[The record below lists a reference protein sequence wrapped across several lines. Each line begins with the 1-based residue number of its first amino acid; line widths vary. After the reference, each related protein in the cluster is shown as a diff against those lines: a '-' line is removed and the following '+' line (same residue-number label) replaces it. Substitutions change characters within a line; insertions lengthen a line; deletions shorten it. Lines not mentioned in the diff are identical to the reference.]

1 MSHGSDN
8 KDVKKKKKSWSSTCF
23 PSQHTELHVRN
34 RSLRWKCDALA
45 VVTDFIALSLFVA
58 TFAAC
63 TQGVVFTHHCC
74 RLMRS
79 RRVALFCF
87 TFFRL
92 FEKKKKKTDRNM
104 LLCQV
109 QLHLFVSACG
119 VQAGWHETH
128 IHVFTKP
135 LSLPPT
141 PTLYLAHEV

>member
-92 FEKKKKKTDRNM
+92 FEKKKKKNRQKHVAVSSAITPVCVCMWCTGRVARNAHTR
-104 LLCQV
+104 LYQ
-109 QLHLFVSACG
+109 
-119 VQAGWHETH
+119 T
-128 IHVFTKP
+128 P
-135 LSLPPT
+135 LT
-141 PTLYLAHEV
+141 TTNAHTLSRP